1 MRVLIAPSI
10 LAADWGRLA
19 EEVERVEEGGADWLH
34 IDVMDGHFVPNL
46 SFGPKVVADLKRRSK
61 LLFDVHLMVSN
72 PLRVI
77 PMFID
82 AGADLLTIHIETVS
96 QDELE
101 EAIEAVKKEGLMMG
115 VALKPGTDWRR
126 LTPFFDQID
135 LILPMTVEP
144 GFSGQRMIVD
154 VLPKMKLISEEAKRR
169 GSPRYIEADGGIN
182 LGNVRMVV
190 EAGANAIV
198 VGSAVF
204 GSPDPKEAVRSLK
217 AQLSSPSS
225 SM

>member
-19 EEVERVEEGGADWLH
+19 EEVEMVEEGGADWLH

-46 SFGPKVVADLKRRSK
+46 SFGPKVVEDLKKRTD
-61 LLFDVHLMVSN
+61 LPFDVHLMVSN
-72 PLRVI
+72 PLSVI

-82 AGADLLTIHIETVS
+82 AGADLLTIHAEAVS
-96 QDELE
+96 ESELLR
-101 EAIEAVKKEGLMMG
+101 AIEMVKGSGLMVG
-115 VALKPGTDWRR
+115 VALRPGTDWRP
-126 LTPFFDQID
+126 LSGLFGEID
-135 LILPMTVEP
+135 LIMPMTVEP
-144 GFSGQRMIVD
+144 GFSGQRMIAD
-154 VLPKMKLISEEAKRR
+154 VLPEMKRISEEAKRR

-182 LGNVRMVV
+182 LRNVRVVV

-204 GSPDPKEAVRSLK
+204 GSSDPREAIRSLK
-217 AQLSSPSS
+217 AQLSSPSP